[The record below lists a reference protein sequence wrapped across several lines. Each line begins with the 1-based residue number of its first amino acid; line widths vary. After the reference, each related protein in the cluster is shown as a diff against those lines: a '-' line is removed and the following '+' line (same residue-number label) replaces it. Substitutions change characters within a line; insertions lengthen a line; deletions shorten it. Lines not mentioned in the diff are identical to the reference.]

1 MTDIIK
7 DKFKRKAIIYD
18 NMWMYF
24 IKTAKEVIKEC
35 EFNKIN
41 IVSLEA
47 FSVTG
52 NSIQPSQENSID
64 FNPNEEN
71 WNRAIGFLEV
81 DANTDYIYEIW
92 YKGY

>member
-1 MTDIIK
+1 MTDVIK
-7 DKFKRKAIIYD
+7 EKFKSKAIIYD

-35 EFNKIN
+35 EINNIN

-47 FSVTG
+47 FKVTG
-52 NSIQPSQENSID
+52 NGIQPSQENSID

-71 WNRAIGFLEV
+71 WNHAIGFLEV
-81 DANTDYIYEIW
+81 NANTDYIYEIW
-92 YKGY
+92 YEGY